1 MYPVTIN
8 LHIKSAAEMV
18 ACMTALSQ
26 VGLQDT
32 PVKTEAPVKAVAEKA
47 KAAPAVEKKAEA
59 KAEETKPEAAK
70 VEAAKPEVK
79 TEEAAPTE
87 LAAEAIPYATVSK
100 TITDGVKTKGRTAV
114 VETLTSFGAAKGDQL
129 KVEQYAA
136 FIAAVDALPE
146 LVGA

>member
-1 MYPVTIN
+1 MYPITIN
-8 LHIKSAAEMV
+8 LNIKSQAEMV

-26 VGLQDT
+26 VGLGE
-32 PVKTEAPVKAVAEKA
+32 PVKTEASVKAA
-47 KAAPAVEKKAEA
+47 KPAAVVEKKPEV
-59 KAEETKPEAAK
+59 KAEEAKPEVAK

-79 TEEAAPTE
+79 AEEAAPTE

-100 TITDGVKTKGRTAV
+100 TITDGVKSKGRAAV
-114 VETLTSFGAAKGDQL
+114 IQILTDFGAAKGDQL

-146 LVGA
+146 GVGA